1 MQKNLLQNLGQ
12 NKIYFYTKETIMIG
26 GCYGLQVHSNTN
38 NFVISIGFL
47 CKAGGSYTIE
57 NRSKRYYNPSTK
69 TKT

>member
-38 NFVISIGFL
+38 NFVMSTCYL
-47 CKAGGSYTIE
+47 CKTTSTIAS
-57 NRSKRYYNPSTK
+57 RSKRLYNSDTK
-69 TKT
+69 TKGK

>member
-38 NFVISIGFL
+38 NFVMFISGF
-47 CKAGGSYTIE
+47 CTATAAVAS
-57 NRSKRYYNPSTK
+57 
-69 TKT
+69 

>member
-38 NFVISIGFL
+38 NFIMFVSGFR
-47 CKAGGSYTIE
+47 KTTATIA
-57 NRSKRYYNPSTK
+57 NRSKRLYNSSTK
-69 TKT
+69 TKGK

>member
-38 NFVISIGFL
+38 NFVMFTRYL
-47 CKAGGSYTIE
+47 CKTTSTIASW
-57 NRSKRYYNPSTK
+57 SKRLYNPDTK
-69 TKT
+69 TKGK